1 MNEENSG
8 DEVSLLELIKVLLR
22 YKWLLLGLPFVGAVL
37 ALILVSFVLRPTWE
51 ASAVLEIGRVGQV
64 GQVGQVLVEPASNVV
79 TRMMLPSFA
88 KGSMVYAEVS
98 PDTLNEAQGL
108 YKTLKAVQVKG
119 SELVEVKVRGFSE
132 GMARKL
138 MQASI
143 AHLQKKHTEMMS
155 VSIERVKK
163 QLRLLDEDIRNVG
176 AEAELLKKK
185 LLASH
190 NWNAF
195 DATLSATLLK
205 DKSMQLRSMIQEK
218 LLLEE
223 QLTPSRSYTTR
234 MIDDI
239 YVSEE
244 PVSPNKPLIVALA
257 ILAGLLAG
265 VLVAFAHHAIARGI
279 SGTTKAS

>member
-1 MNEENSG
+1 
-8 DEVSLLELIKVLLR
+8 
-22 YKWLLLGLPFVGAVL
+22 
-37 ALILVSFVLRPTWE
+37 
-51 ASAVLEIGRVGQV
+51 
-64 GQVGQVLVEPASNVV
+64 
-79 TRMMLPSFA
+79 
-88 KGSMVYAEVS
+88 
-98 PDTLNEAQGL
+98 
-108 YKTLKAVQVKG
+108 
-119 SELVEVKVRGFSE
+119 
-132 GMARKL
+132 
-138 MQASI
+138 
-143 AHLQKKHTEMMS
+143 
-155 VSIERVKK
+155 
-163 QLRLLDEDIRNVG
+163 LDEDIRNVG